1 MMFEHKLLEQAR
13 SDKRRVVLPEGT
25 EERVL
30 HAAEVLLRRG
40 VCDLTLLGPVD
51 QIRKKAADL
60 GIDLGDTQLIDP
72 ADLRAARPLRREV
85 RRSCAPTRA

>member
-13 SDKRRVVLPEGT
+13 SDRRRVVLPEGT

-51 QIRKKAADL
+51 RS
-60 GIDLGDTQLIDP
+60 
-72 ADLRAARPLRREV
+72 ARRP
-85 RRSCAPTRA
+85 PTSASTSPTPS

>member
-1 MMFEHKLLEQAR
+1 MDTSDLLKRVSAPSSDRVTPMMFEHKLLEQAR

-40 VCDLTLLGPVD
+40 SVT
-51 QIRKKAADL
+51 
-60 GIDLGDTQLIDP
+60 
-72 ADLRAARPLRREV
+72 
-85 RRSCAPTRA
+85 